1 MPLSDTAIRNAK
13 PLGKPQKLADGGGL
27 YLLLNPNGSRWWR
40 LKYRTGGKEK
50 LLSLGVYPDTG
61 LRDAREKRDA
71 ARKLLAAGI
80 DPGAQRKAEKAA
92 GEERAANSF
101 EVVAREW
108 HAKQSATWVELHA
121 SRIMLRL
128 ENDVFP
134 WLGNRP
140 IADITAKELLAT
152 VNRIVDRGAVE
163 SAHRVLQNCGQV
175 MRYAIATG
183 RAERNPAAD
192 LRGALPPVKQTHL
205 AAIVEPT
212 AIGGLLRAMDV
223 YNGSLVTKCAL
234 RLAPLV
240 FVRPG
245 ELRQA
250 EWKEFDLDG
259 AQWNI
264 PAEKMKMREP
274 HLVPLAPQAVEILR
288 ELQAL
293 TGRGRFVFPSAR
305 SPQRPM
311 SNNAVLSALRR
322 MGFATDEM
330 SGHGFRAMARTVL
343 DEVLHFRPDYIEHQ
357 LAHAVKDPNGRAYN
371 RTAHLAE
378 RRKMMVAWANYLDT
392 LKVSGNVVSITRKG
406 LAL

>member
-101 EVVAREW
+101 EVVTREW

-192 LRGALPPVKQTHL
+192 LRDALPPVKQTHL

>member
-1 MPLSDTAIRNAK
+1 
-13 PLGKPQKLADGGGL
+13 
-27 YLLLNPNGSRWWR
+27 
-40 LKYRTGGKEK
+40 
-50 LLSLGVYPDTG
+50 
-61 LRDAREKRDA
+61 
-71 ARKLLAAGI
+71 
-80 DPGAQRKAEKAA
+80 
-92 GEERAANSF
+92 
-101 EVVAREW
+101 
-108 HAKQSATWVELHA
+108 
-121 SRIMLRL
+121 MLRL

-134 WLGNRP
+134 WLGSRP
-140 IADITAKELLAT
+140 IADVTAKELLAT
-152 VNRIVDRGAVE
+152 VNHIVDRGAVE

-175 MRYAIATG
+175 LRYAIATG
-183 RAERNPAAD
+183 RAERNPVAD

-205 AAIVEPT
+205 AAIVDPV
-212 AIGGLLRAMDV
+212 AIGGLLRAMDA
-223 YNGSLVTKCAL
+223 YSGSLVTKCAL

-250 EWKEFDLDG
+250 EWAEFDLDG

-274 HLVPLAPQAVEILR
+274 HLVPLSPQAVAILC
-288 ELQAL
+288 ELHPL
-293 TGRGRFVFPSAR
+293 TGRGRYVFPSAR

-322 MGFATDEM
+322 MGYATDEM

-371 RTAHLAE
+371 RTAHLPE
-378 RRKMMVAWANYLDT
+378 RCMMMAAWADYLDT
-392 LKVSGNVVSITRKG
+392 LKVAGNVAPMTRK
-406 LAL
+406 AS